1 VIRVAQNDLSLY
13 VLFQIS
19 DMQRLDSTQRA
30 YGHKNRGLNLTMGG
44 LYKSRTCVT
53 FAVFLLECKLHI
65 VRKFVYNFVG
75 KNTSFIEIKHTFA
88 AKLLT

>member
-1 VIRVAQNDLSLY
+1 MVGVTQDNLGFNI
-13 VLFQIS
+13 LFQIS

-30 YGHKNRGLNLTMGG
+30 YGHKNRGLNLSVSG
-44 LYKSRTCVT
+44 LNQSRTGVT
-53 FAVFLLECKLHI
+53 FAVFLLEGKLHI